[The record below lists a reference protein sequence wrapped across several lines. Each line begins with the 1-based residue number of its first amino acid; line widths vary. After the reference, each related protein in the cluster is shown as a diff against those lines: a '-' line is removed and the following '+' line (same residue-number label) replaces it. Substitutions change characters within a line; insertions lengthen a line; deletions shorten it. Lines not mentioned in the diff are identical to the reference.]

1 MIPAPMGRG
10 AFTEF
15 LTMVT
20 EAIEADTCDSGSIT
34 WENENPNWL
43 MVQARVRHLAGAW
56 QVGDEPG
63 PTDTHLPGDAPD
75 PMEVARSRAGD
86 IAHRIEVDM
95 MATLADADAS
105 DQEDLVPELVGSAMH
120 QVDILLAEIYGGSH
134 E

>member
-15 LTMVT
+15 LAMVT

-43 MVQARVRHLAGAW
+43 MVQAQVRHVAGSW

-63 PTDTHLPGDAPD
+63 PTDTHLPGDEPD

-86 IAHRIEVDM
+86 IRRRMTNDM
-95 MATLADADAS
+95 RSTFES
-105 DQEDLVPELVGSAMH
+105 GVTGVPSEILDSLVGSAMH
-120 QVDILLAEIYGGSH
+120 QIDILLAEIYGRSRV
-134 E
+134 